1 MMTERTYPCEFCD
14 THLGQEEKLV
24 TLTLSRG
31 GKLYVFEGVPAR
43 VCPNCGHRYY
53 NGPMITRLE
62 RLIREDRLPGAQQ
75 IEAYKVP
82 YVEAGS

>member
-1 MMTERTYPCEFCD
+1 MAKREYPCEFCD
-14 THLGQEEKLV
+14 TSLEQEEKQV
-24 TLTLSRG
+24 TLTLTRDG
-31 GKLYVFEGVPAR
+31 RIYIFEGVPAR

-62 RLIREDRLPGAQQ
+62 RLIREDKLHGAQP

-82 YVEAGS
+82 YAKVGG

>member
-1 MMTERTYPCEFCD
+1 MTEYSYPCEFCD
-14 THLGQEEKLV
+14 TNLEQQDKLV
-24 TLTLSRG
+24 TLTLIRES
-31 GKLYVFEGVPAR
+31 KVYVFEGVPAR

-62 RLIREDRLPGAQQ
+62 KLIRDHLLEGAEP

-82 YVEAGS
+82 YAGVAG